1 MQTIKTEKMPESVEL
16 SPDQQHA
23 YVTNWFSNS
32 LSIIDLQQGKQT
44 SSIPLKDGPRMISL
58 AQ

>member
-1 MQTIKTEKMPESVEL
+1 MPESVEL
-16 SPDQQHA
+16 SKDQQHA
-23 YVTNWFSNS
+23 YIINWFSNS

-44 SSIPLKDGPRMISL
+44 SSIPLKEGPRKISL